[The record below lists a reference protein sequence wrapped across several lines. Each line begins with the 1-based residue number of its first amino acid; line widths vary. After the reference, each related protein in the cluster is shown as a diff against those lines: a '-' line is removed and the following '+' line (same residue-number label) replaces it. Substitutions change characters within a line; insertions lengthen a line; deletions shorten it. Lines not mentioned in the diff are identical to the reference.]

1 MQQTIAEI
9 KICFLLIQGH
19 KSAIMEKA
27 PNNHVRQ
34 RLMPIQT
41 RAELVKDTVRC
52 ANLPARAKI
61 RDATARY
68 VDELMSI
75 FAQQDVDTGRAIAA
89 IDAIQTA
96 KNIAYD
102 ALDLPFV
109 AKHVNQMAADLE

>member
-1 MQQTIAEI
+1 
-9 KICFLLIQGH
+9 
-19 KSAIMEKA
+19 MEKA

-52 ANLPARAKI
+52 AANFPARAKI
-61 RDATARY
+61 RDASARY